1 MSYHCNGKTNCG
13 EYPFSNDCYKPSR
26 YCKPVCQPICQP
38 VCQPVCQPLPIVCCP
53 TGPVP
58 VPVDVYGYQYNTAAE
73 TVVSGGEVL
82 FNNNGPGLGVTY
94 GSIVVSRTGTY
105 AADYTVVAE
114 TPLAIQFALERNSNV
129 LLGTQAGLDSTIIS
143 QLTSLQTTING
154 ISTQVNTVSTD
165 NAALNVAIVS
175 GFVPTGVPLDVGIA
189 LDVLSADVATLV
201 NDKTV
206 LVNAYSTLLPFLNP
220 LICPPTTDV
229 LLARL
234 TAVASAISALI
245 SDTAVIGAD
254 LLSLSF
260 AVSSA
265 FADFGTP
272 VPVSIVTAFATISRS
287 LSDLLPLLD
296 IANAQILDLINQVQF
311 PAQRS
316 ISSSSIINLAAGD
329 RVSLNNIG
337 CNSVFLPHIVSPSS
351 GVSLINASLRLF
363 SL

>member
-94 GSIVVSRTGTY
+94 GSIVVSRT
-105 AADYTVVAE
+105 
-114 TPLAIQFALERNSNV
+114 
-129 LLGTQAGLDSTIIS
+129 
-143 QLTSLQTTING
+143 
-154 ISTQVNTVSTD
+154 QVNTVSTD

-201 NDKTV
+201 NRK
-206 LVNAYSTLLPFLNP
+206 ST
-220 LICPPTTDV
+220 
-229 LLARL
+229 R
-234 TAVASAISALI
+234 
-245 SDTAVIGAD
+245 
-254 LLSLSF
+254 
-260 AVSSA
+260 
-265 FADFGTP
+265 
-272 VPVSIVTAFATISRS
+272 
-287 LSDLLPLLD
+287 
-296 IANAQILDLINQVQF
+296 
-311 PAQRS
+311 
-316 ISSSSIINLAAGD
+316 
-329 RVSLNNIG
+329 
-337 CNSVFLPHIVSPSS
+337 
-351 GVSLINASLRLF
+351 
-363 SL
+363 